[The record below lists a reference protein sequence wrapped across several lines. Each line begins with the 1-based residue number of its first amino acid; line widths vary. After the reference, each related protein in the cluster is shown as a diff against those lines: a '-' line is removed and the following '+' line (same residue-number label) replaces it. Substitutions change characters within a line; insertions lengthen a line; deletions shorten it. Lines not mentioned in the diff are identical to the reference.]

1 MELQIKIAEVTSA
14 NIDKASTSQV
24 VFMSGGGS
32 GDTGADEV
40 IKIFGAERSLE
51 IIKKFSTPK

>member
-14 NIDKASTSQV
+14 NIAKASTSQV

-32 GDTGADEV
+32 GDTGA
-40 IKIFGAERSLE
+40 KSFQHQNNF
-51 IIKKFSTPK
+51 KN